1 MRKIAGLLL
10 ICSVAFAACLRPDD
24 GRMTVQAA
32 FSDVGDLFTSAPVML
47 ADVQIGKVT
56 EIELDGAQALVT
68 MDIERSA
75 RVPSDVV
82 ARVRR
87 TSLLGERI
95 VDLVVPP
102 DLPTDAPLLGEGD
115 RIAATE
121 ARADLEDLVLEG
133 TDVLA
138 PIAASELATMINEGG
153 EGFGG
158 RGEQLGT
165 LLVNFEAI
173 VRAYSGRTD
182 EIRGVIS
189 NLNAFNSVLATR
201 ADAHARAVANSAQGI
216 GMLADEAERLHE
228 AVRALGRL
236 AVGSRSLFDAHLDEM
251 SNFFAQMRT
260 ILDVLREEEASIRGF
275 LQWAPGHNRGTQTTE
290 YQDFVQ
296 VVQDFVICGL
306 NDDPDDPARNC
317 VEGTEE

>member
-1 MRKIAGLLL
+1 MRKLAALLV
-10 ICSVAFAACLRPDD
+10 IGSVAFAACLRPDD
-24 GRMTVQAA
+24 GAVTVQATFA
-32 FSDVGDLFTSAPVML
+32 DVGDLATSAPVML

-56 EIELDGAQALVT
+56 EIELEGTQALVT
-68 MDIERSA
+68 MDLDRSA
-75 RVPSDVV
+75 EVPADVV
-82 ARVRR
+82 ARTRR

-95 VDLVVPP
+95 VDLVVPLG
-102 DLPTDAPLLGEGD
+102 LPADAALLGEGD

-121 ARADLEDLVLEG
+121 VRADLEDLVSEG

-138 PIAASELATMINEGG
+138 PIAAGELATMINEGG
-153 EGFGG
+153 EAVGG

-165 LLVNFEAI
+165 MLVNFEAI

-201 ADAHARAVANSAQGI
+201 ADAHAQAVANSAQGI

-251 SNFFAQMRT
+251 SRFFAQMRA

-275 LQWAPGHNRGTQTTE
+275 LQWAPGHNHNTQTTE

-317 VEGTEE
+317 EGGAEQ

>member
-1 MRKIAGLLL
+1 MRKVAALLV
-10 ICSVAFAACLRPDD
+10 ICSVVLAACLRPDD
-24 GRMTVQAA
+24 GAITVEAT
-32 FSDVGDLFTSAPVML
+32 FSDVGDLATSAPVML

-56 EIELDGAQALVT
+56 EIELEGTEALVT
-68 MDIERSA
+68 MDLDSA
-75 RVPSDVV
+75 AGVPTGVS

-102 DLPTDAPLLGEGD
+102 ELPSDAAPLGDGD
-115 RIAATE
+115 RIQLTE
-121 ARADLEDLVLEG
+121 ARADLEDLVREG
-133 TDVLA
+133 NDVLA

-165 LLVNFEAI
+165 MLRNFEAI

-201 ADAHARAVANSAQGI
+201 ADAHAQAVANSAQGI

-236 AVGSRSLFDAHLDEM
+236 AVGSRSLFDAHIDEM
-251 SNFFAQMRT
+251 SRFFAQMRA
-260 ILDVLREEEASIRGF
+260 ILDVLRQEEASIRAF
-275 LQWAPGHNRGTQTTE
+275 LQWAPGHNHNTQTTE

-306 NDDPDDPARNC
+306 NDDPDDAARNC
-317 VEGTEE
+317 EGGFEE